1 MNRSTR
7 KIISL
12 GEKIMEEPRTKIVSQ
27 DFYSTNGETLIIVKD
42 VETCTIELNSS
53 TTEKIIIKTLTSCV
67 IVPDNNRI
75 DEDWDQLDIE
85 RGACVQFQFV
95 EGIWYI
101 LSSDGIKLI

>member
-1 MNRSTR
+1 MNRPTR

-12 GEKIMEEPRTKIVSQ
+12 GEKIMEERRTKIVSQ

-53 TTEKIIIKTLTSCV
+53 TTEKIIIKTLTSCI

-85 RGACVQFQFV
+85 RGACVQFQF
-95 EGIWYI
+95 ELKI
-101 LSSDGIKLI
+101 

>member
-1 MNRSTR
+1 MNRPTR

-53 TTEKIIIKTLTSCV
+53 TTEKIIIKTLTSCI

>member
-1 MNRSTR
+1 MNRPTR

-85 RGACVQFQFV
+85 RGACVKFQFV

-101 LSSDGIKLI
+101 LSSDGIKLV

>member
-1 MNRSTR
+1 MNRPTR

-53 TTEKIIIKTLTSCV
+53 TTEKIIIKTLTSCI

-75 DEDWDQLDIE
+75 DEDWDQLDID

-95 EGIWYI
+95 EGVWYI
-101 LSSDGIKLI
+101 LSSDGIKLV

>member
-1 MNRSTR
+1 MNRPTR

-75 DEDWDQLDIE
+75 DEDWDQLDID

-101 LSSDGIKLI
+101 LSSDGIKLV

>member
-1 MNRSTR
+1 MNRPTR

-42 VETCTIELNSS
+42 IETCKIELNSS
-53 TTEKIIIKTLTSCV
+53 TTEKIIIKTLTSCI

-95 EGIWYI
+95 EGVWYI
-101 LSSDGIKLI
+101 LSSDGIKLV